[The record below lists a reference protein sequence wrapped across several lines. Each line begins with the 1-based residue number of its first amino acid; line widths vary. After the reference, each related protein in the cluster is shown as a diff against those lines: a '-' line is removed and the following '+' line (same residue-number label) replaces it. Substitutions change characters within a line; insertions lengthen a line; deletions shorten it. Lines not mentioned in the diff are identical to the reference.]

1 MPRSQA
7 SRSYFVLDSAYDQ
20 NSFFPSY
27 SFGLQNAPPSA
38 EAEDSKYYD
47 DDDDA
52 YWDSDAAAA
61 AARPVADAVR
71 GAAKKK
77 SPKPAQAKKTANP
90 APPKTT
96 PAPAPKKSAAPPQ
109 GASSQGGAAPAA
121 TGTKTY
127 L

>member
-1 MPRSQA
+1 M
-7 SRSYFVLDSAYDQ
+7 
-20 NSFFPSY
+20 
-27 SFGLQNAPPSA
+27 FGLQNAPPSA

-47 DDDDA
+47 DDGDA
-52 YWDSDAAAA
+52 YWDLGAAAA
-61 AARPVADAVR
+61 AAADRPVADAVR

-77 SPKPAQAKKTANP
+77 SPKLAQAKKTPQP